1 MLKQFV
7 MASLLLLFAGT
18 GLAETRD
25 EQLFFDQNLG
35 DFKAELSSV
44 RKAEKT
50 GILLMYEIDD
60 CPFCHRMK
68 ETILNQP
75 EVQDYFRR
83 HFVIFSIDIN
93 GDNAL
98 VDFAGKATTEKKF
111 AAEQR
116 VRATPVFSFYDL
128 DGRQMTRFTGTAR
141 DVNEFMQLGRYVV
154 EGAWKSMPF
163 AKYKQQAVK

>member
-1 MLKQFV
+1 MLKHFIMV
-7 MASLLLLFAGT
+7 LLLLFAGS

-25 EQLFFDQNLG
+25 AQLFFDQNLG
-35 DFKAELSSV
+35 DFKAELAAA
-44 RKAEKT
+44 RKEGKT

-68 ETILNQP
+68 ETILIQP

-83 HFVIFSIDIN
+83 QFTIFSIDIN

-111 AAEQR
+111 SAEQR
-116 VRATPVFSFYDL
+116 VRATPVFAFYDL
-128 DGRQMTRFTGTAR
+128 EGRQMTRFTGTAR
-141 DVNEFMQLGRYVV
+141 DANEFMQLGRYVV
-154 EGAWKSMPF
+154 EGAWKSMSF